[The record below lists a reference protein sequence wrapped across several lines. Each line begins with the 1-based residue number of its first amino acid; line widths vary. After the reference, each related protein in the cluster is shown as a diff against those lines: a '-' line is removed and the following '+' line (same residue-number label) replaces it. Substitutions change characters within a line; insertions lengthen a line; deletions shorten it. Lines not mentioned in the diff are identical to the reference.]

1 VEEGELVDLG
11 GVSGVSGVS
20 GLIRVEEVH
29 ENPQP
34 SYELRDLGL
43 SVF

>member
-11 GVSGVSGVS
+11 EVVGVS
-20 GLIRVEEVH
+20 GLIRVEGVH

-34 SYELRDLGL
+34 SYELHGLGL

>member
-11 GVSGVSGVS
+11 EVAGVS

-34 SYELRDLGL
+34 SYELHDLAL